1 MVIRVVV
8 EEEKMVN
15 SVANLN
21 ISVSNLFVNIMDM
34 LMADITHGV
43 VNNRLPTQKLAL
55 VSSLCHSRPIFP
67 LLFSTKSRS
76 RKKLS
81 RRTKGGY
88 LIPFSHILDFLF
100 LHKVLWYL
108 KQARY
113 RWRSANGLFHTLD
126 IIKYVSY
133 FR

>member
-21 ISVSNLFVNIMDM
+21 ISVSNLFVNIVDM

-55 VSSLCHSRPIFP
+55 VSLLCHSSC
-67 LLFSTKSRS
+67 LLYTS
-76 RKKLS
+76 
-81 RRTKGGY
+81 
-88 LIPFSHILDFLF
+88 D
-100 LHKVLWYL
+100 
-108 KQARY
+108 A
-113 RWRSANGLFHTLD
+113 AD
-126 IIKYVSY
+126 D
-133 FR
+133 